1 MPLLTKIVLA
11 ISVGCLAIWAIISL
25 PASQDKS
32 NDIQLSAGMRAAL
45 DEANRNFTFNGK
57 PIHPLLVKEFAIWL
71 SDNTSPVTAS
81 VDVASAAKARNEYD
95 SNAVIADGS
104 RVRANS
110 PDVYGSSG
118 WTGFYQYERLGTLKN
133 GLQVLR
139 VSDCGGGSGVFQDLF
154 FVKFTTDF
162 AYDEKGDMYERL
174 LMTVVREYTLGDRDD
189 GSIEVNADEV
199 IISASKYR
207 SDPIVLKF

>member
-1 MPLLTKIVLA
+1 MPLLTRIVLA

-25 PASQDKS
+25 PVSQDES
-32 NDIQLSAGMRAAL
+32 NDIQLSAEMRAAL
-45 DEANRNFTFNGK
+45 DEANRSFTFNGK
-57 PIHPLLVKEFAIWL
+57 PIHPLLVKEFSIWL
-71 SDNTSPVTAS
+71 SDNTSPVTVS
-81 VDVASAAKARNEYD
+81 VDVVSAAKARNEYYSD
-95 SNAVIADGS
+95 AVVDGS
-104 RVRANS
+104 SVRANN
-110 PDVYGSSG
+110 PEMLGYSG

-139 VSDCGGGSGVFQDLF
+139 VSDCGGGSGIFEDLF
-154 FVKFTTDF
+154 FVKFTTDS
-162 AYDEKGDMYERL
+162 AYDENGESYERL